1 MSSVEHEIR
10 QFIIDSF
17 LFGDD
22 QKSPSPDESLLD
34 LGIVDSTG
42 VLELVAFLERKYA
55 IKIHG
60 NELVPANLDSL
71 SKLSDFIARKTA
83 VSA

>member
-1 MSSVEHEIR
+1 MPSLEHEIR
-10 QFIIDSF
+10 QFIIDNF
-17 LFGDD
+17 LFGEVE
-22 QKSPSPDESLLD
+22 KSPAPDDSLLE

-42 VLELVAFLERKYA
+42 VLELVAFLEKTYA
-55 IKIHG
+55 IKIHA

-71 SKLSDFIARKTA
+71 SKLSDFVARKTA